1 MQPAA
6 PEPAPAAPA
15 PFRPEGRRVA
25 AVPAVVQMEASECG
39 AACMVGVLAHHG
51 RHVTLEEARRTCG
64 VTRDGSNALQ
74 LTNAA
79 EHWGLA
85 CDGYSCEPAELADLK
100 LPAILFWGFNHFV
113 VLEGWSGGRWRIM
126 DPATG
131 HREVE
136 PAEFDR
142 SFTGVVLELS
152 PGPGFV
158 RGGRR
163 GGVAPALAARLRGSW
178 RVLAA
183 AVVAGVLLAV
193 PGVVVPAMSAMYVD
207 RVLLEGAHRWVL
219 PMVVVAAATL
229 LFAVVLAGLQQ
240 RILAKLEQRLAITGG
255 AAFMQHVLRLPVDF
269 FAHRYTGDVA
279 SRVSGVEAVS
289 ETLASR
295 LAPAA
300 VGSLTAF
307 VFLLAMLALDWK
319 LSVFA
324 LLCVGLV
331 VLVAV
336 RTGHSLADRA
346 RGAEQDAGL
355 ASGALASGL
364 SAIETI
370 KGAGREAD
378 LFARLAGAHARVARS
393 RQQLSRLATA
403 TDSVPGLVEML
414 LVHAVVLSAGGWQ
427 VMRGDLTLG
436 ALLAFQ
442 ALLIGFLG
450 PVVEL
455 ASLSQ
460 RIQELRAT
468 VARIDDV
475 ARHPP
480 DPLAIPSEAVEAP
493 PEATPGRLEF
503 RDVTFG
509 YAHGNPP
516 LVEGFSLAIEPGR
529 RVALVGMTGSGKS
542 TLARLALGLHQP
554 WSGEV
559 LLDGRPLGQVPRHER
574 ITTIAMVGQS
584 PTLLEGSLRENLSM
598 WDPFVPDEWMREA
611 LADAGLGAIVA
622 DRGGLEARVAEG
634 GANFSG
640 GEAQRV
646 EIARALAR
654 RPSVLVLDEA
664 TSALDAT
671 TEVQIDRAIRR
682 RGCTCLV
689 VAHRLSTIRD
699 ADEIVVLGPGGVLE
713 RGSHDELMALG
724 GQYALLMRGGER

>member
-1 MQPAA
+1 
-6 PEPAPAAPA
+6 
-15 PFRPEGRRVA
+15 
-25 AVPAVVQMEASECG
+25 
-39 AACMVGVLAHHG
+39 
-51 RHVTLEEARRTCG
+51 
-64 VTRDGSNALQ
+64 
-74 LTNAA
+74 
-79 EHWGLA
+79 
-85 CDGYSCEPAELADLK
+85 
-100 LPAILFWGFNHFV
+100 
-113 VLEGWSGGRWRIM
+113 M

-142 SFTGVVLELS
+142 GFTGVVLELA

-158 RGGRR
+158 RGGRP

-183 AVVAGVLLAV
+183 AVVAGVLLTV
-193 PGVVVPAMSAMYVD
+193 PGIVVPAMSAMYID

-219 PMVVVAAATL
+219 PMVLVAAVTL
-229 LFAVVLAGLQQ
+229 GFVVVLAGLQQ
-240 RILAKLEQRLAITGG
+240 RILARLEQRLAITGG
-255 AAFMQHVLRLPVDF
+255 AGFVQHVLRLPVDF
-269 FAHRYTGDVA
+269 FAHRYAGDVA
-279 SRVSGVEAVS
+279 SRVSGVEAVC
-289 ETLASR
+289 ETLAAR
-295 LAPAA
+295 LAPAV
-300 VGSLTAF
+300 VGSLTAL
-307 VFLLAMLALDWK
+307 VFLVAMVAIDWK
-319 LSVFA
+319 LSAVA
-324 LLCVGLV
+324 VLCVA
-331 VLVAV
+331 LVAV
-336 RTGHSLADRA
+336 LAVRSGHALADRA
-346 RGAEQDAGL
+346 RTAEQDTGL
-355 ASGALASGL
+355 SSGALAAGL
-364 SAIETI
+364 SAIETV
-370 KGAGREAD
+370 KGAGRESD

-393 RQQLSRLATA
+393 RQELARLATGA
-403 TDSVPGLVEML
+403 DSVPGFVESL

-436 ALLAFQ
+436 SLLAFQ

-450 PVVEL
+450 PVVDL
-455 ASLSQ
+455 AGLSQ

-468 VARIDDV
+468 LARIDDV
-475 ARHPP
+475 ARHPA
-480 DPLAIPSEAVEAP
+480 DPLAIPSDAVEAP

-509 YAHGNPP
+509 YSHGNPP

-542 TLARLALGLHQP
+542 TIARLALGLHLP
-554 WSGEV
+554 WSGDV
-559 LLDGRPLGQVPRHER
+559 LLDGRPLRQVPRHER
-574 ITTIAMVGQS
+574 ISNIAMVGQS
-584 PTLLEGSLRENLSM
+584 PTLLEGSLRDNLSM

-611 LADAGLGAIVA
+611 LADAGLGALLA
-622 DRGGLEARVAEG
+622 DRGGLEARIAEG
-634 GANFSG
+634 GTNFSG

-671 TEVQIDRAIRR
+671 TEAQIDRAIRR

-713 RGSHDELMALG
+713 RGSHDELMELDAH
-724 GQYALLMRGGER
+724 YALLMRGGER

>member
-6 PEPAPAAPA
+6 AEPAPAASA

-25 AVPAVVQMEASECG
+25 AVPTVVQMEAAECG
-39 AACMVGVLAHHG
+39 AACMVAVLAHHG
-51 RHVTLEEARRTCG
+51 RRVTLEESRRTCG
-64 VTRDGSNALQ
+64 VTRDGSNAFQ

-85 CDGYSCEPAELADLK
+85 CDGYSCEPPDLVDLK

-136 PAEFDR
+136 PVEFDR

-152 PGPGFV
+152 PGDGFV
-158 RGGRR
+158 RGGRP

-183 AVVAGVLLAV
+183 AVVAGVLLTV
-193 PGVVVPAMSAMYVD
+193 PGIVVPAMSAMYVD

-219 PMVVVAAATL
+219 PMVLVAAVTL
-229 LFAVVLAGLQQ
+229 LFAVVLCGVQQ
-240 RILAKLEQRLAITGG
+240 RLIAKLEQRLAITAG
-255 AAFMQHVLRLPVDF
+255 AGFVQHVLRLPVDF
-269 FAHRYTGDVA
+269 FAHRYAGDVA

-289 ETLASR
+289 ETLAAR
-295 LAPAA
+295 LAPAV
-300 VGSLTAF
+300 VGSLTAL
-307 VFLLAMLALDWK
+307 VFLVAMVAVDWK
-319 LSVFA
+319 LSAVA
-324 LLCVGLV
+324 VLSVGLLA
-331 VLVAV
+331 VLAV
-336 RTGHSLADRA
+336 RAGHALSDRA

-355 ASGALASGL
+355 AAGALASGL
-364 SAIETI
+364 AAIETVT
-370 KGAGREAD
+370 GSGRESD
-378 LFARLAGAHARVARS
+378 LFARLAGAQARVARS
-393 RQQLSRLATA
+393 RQELSRLATGA
-403 TDSVPGLVEML
+403 EGVPGFVESL

-436 ALLAFQ
+436 SLLAFQ
-442 ALLIGFLG
+442 ALLVGFLG
-450 PVVEL
+450 PVVDL
-455 ASLSQ
+455 ARLSQ

-468 VARIDDV
+468 LARIDDV
-475 ARHPP
+475 SRHPV
-480 DPLAIPSEAVEAP
+480 DPLAVPTDAVEAP
-493 PEATPGRLEF
+493 PESTPGRLEF

-509 YAHGNPP
+509 YARGNPP
-516 LVEGFSLAIEPGR
+516 LFEGFSLSIEPGR

-542 TLARLALGLHQP
+542 TIARLALGLHLP
-554 WSGEV
+554 WSGDV
-559 LLDGRPLGQVPRHER
+559 LLDGRPLRDVPRHER
-574 ITTIAMVGQS
+574 ISTVAMVGQS
-584 PTLLEGSLRENLSM
+584 PTLLEGSLRDNLSM
-598 WDPFVPDEWMREA
+598 WDPFVPDDWMREA
-611 LADAGLGAIVA
+611 LADAGLGAFLA
-622 DRGGLEARVAEG
+622 DRGGLEMRVAEAG
-634 GANFSG
+634 PNFSG

-654 RPSVLVLDEA
+654 RPAVLVLDEA

-671 TEVQIDRAIRR
+671 TEAQIDRAIRR

-713 RGSHDELMALG
+713 RGSHDELMELDG
-724 GQYALLMRGGER
+724 TYAVLMRGGER